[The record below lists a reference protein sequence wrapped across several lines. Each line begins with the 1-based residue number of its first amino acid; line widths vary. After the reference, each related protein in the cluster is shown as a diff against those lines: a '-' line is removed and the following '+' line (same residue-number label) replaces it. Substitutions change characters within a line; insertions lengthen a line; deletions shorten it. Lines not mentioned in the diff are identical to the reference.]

1 MVQPITI
8 YNPRVLKCESVAGQ
22 NEAVDPTIP
31 VTGMLTTDGLIGVC
45 ILSAALVMGQWRD
58 INDFSVSALAGN
70 LTVVAHAAD
79 YTASFY
85 LIIWEDLT

>member
-8 YNPRVLKCESVAGQ
+8 YNPRVLKCEIVAGQ
-22 NEAVDPTIP
+22 DETMDTTIP
-31 VTGMLTTDGLIGVC
+31 VTGMLQTDGLIGVC

-58 INDFSVSALAGN
+58 INDFSVSAAAAN

-79 YTASFY
+79 YTGSFY
-85 LIIWEDLT
+85 LIIWQDLT